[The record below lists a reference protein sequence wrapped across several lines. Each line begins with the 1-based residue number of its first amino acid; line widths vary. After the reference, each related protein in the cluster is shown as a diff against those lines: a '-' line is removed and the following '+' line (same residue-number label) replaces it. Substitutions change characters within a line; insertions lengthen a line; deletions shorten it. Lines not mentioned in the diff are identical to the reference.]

1 MEDRMLGFAQI
12 FGFFGR
18 DEISIFLV
26 FRTISDGFP
35 LNPTYKPLDLAI
47 QQERFFR
54 GRLEGREIVVGEG
67 RKIPSRK
74 EIGDLVRKVG
84 SWVSRCSTQPTVGKE
99 RAREPRPY
107 ALLYGRLRDFY
118 RGRYPPA

>member
-35 LNPTYKPLDLAI
+35 LNPTYKLFVPEGKAGGQGISIAVVIHLLDSTLQGMLAW
-47 QQERFFR
+47 
-54 GRLEGREIVVGEG
+54 
-67 RKIPSRK
+67 
-74 EIGDLVRKVG
+74 DLLSHG
-84 SWVSRCSTQPTVGKE
+84 I
-99 RAREPRPY
+99 Y
-107 ALLYGRLRDFY
+107 YRLR
-118 RGRYPPA
+118 YPLS